1 VLFFEGNDSRS
12 RLLILP
18 LRHGGNEG
26 RHYHCACSLF
36 WLTAAQ
42 QDKTN
47 QEAGTSAVVS
57 SVPTVVENKIRE
69 AWQDF

>member
-1 VLFFEGNDSRS
+1 MEEEMKAAIIIAL
-12 RLLILP
+12 
-18 LRHGGNEG
+18 
-26 RHYHCACSLF
+26 CSLF

-57 SVPTVVENKIRE
+57 SVPTVVENKIRP
-69 AWQDF
+69 A